1 MIKKKINSDISL
13 KNMLV
18 VADRLKITFSELL
31 NMPEEEFN
39 LWLGF
44 LSIEQDHHESEM
56 RKARH
61 K

>member
-1 MIKKKINSDISL
+1 
-13 KNMLV
+13 MLV

-39 LWLGF
+39 LWLGY
-44 LSIEQDHHESEM
+44 LIIEQEQYESEM
-56 RKARH
+56 RRARH

>member
-1 MIKKKINSDISL
+1 
-13 KNMLV
+13 MLV

-31 NMPEEEFN
+31 NMTEEEYN

-44 LSIEQDHHESEM
+44 LSIEQEQHESEM
-56 RKARH
+56 RKAKH

>member
-1 MIKKKINSDISL
+1 
-13 KNMLV
+13 MLV

-31 NMPEEEFN
+31 KMPEEEFN
-39 LWLGF
+39 LWLGY
-44 LSIEQDHHESEM
+44 LMIEQEQYESEM

>member
-1 MIKKKINSDISL
+1 
-13 KNMLV
+13 MLV

-31 NMPEEEFN
+31 NMTEEEYN

-44 LSIEQDHHESEM
+44 LSAEQDQYESEM
-56 RKARH
+56 RKAKH

>member
-1 MIKKKINSDISL
+1 
-13 KNMLV
+13 MLV

-44 LSIEQDHHESEM
+44 LSIEQDHNESEM

>member
-1 MIKKKINSDISL
+1 
-13 KNMLV
+13 MLV
-18 VADRLKITFSELL
+18 VADRVKITFSELL

-39 LWLGF
+39 LWLGY
-44 LSIEQDHHESEM
+44 LMIEQEQYESEM

>member
-1 MIKKKINSDISL
+1 
-13 KNMLV
+13 MLV

-31 NMPEEEFN
+31 NMTEEEFN
-39 LWLGF
+39 LWLGY
-44 LSIEQDHHESEM
+44 LSIEQQQYESEM